1 MTVHPFVMPEPFD
14 RPEGLIET
22 MRWEGT
28 IRLLNFH
35 LARLGTSAQSF
46 GFPFDRERVE
56 RALAVRTRRL
66 KGIHRVRL
74 ELSCTGHVRCRVTP
88 LEDDKP
94 VYRVTFARERVDPSD
109 PFLYH
114 KTTRRV
120 LYERAYLA
128 GRAQGFD
135 EVLLCNEAGA
145 VTEGTRTNL
154 FVERDGTLYTPP
166 VEVGLLPGVFRA
178 YMLTSRTDVVERVLY
193 PEDVVTADRVYVCNA
208 LRGMK
213 AVELVA

>member
-1 MTVHPFVMPEPFD
+1 MTEHPFVMPEPVD

-22 MRWEGT
+22 MRWEGA
-28 IRLLNFH
+28 IRLLDYH

-46 GFPFDRERVE
+46 GFSYDKRRVE
-56 RALAVRTRRL
+56 RALAVLTQRL
-66 KGIHRVRL
+66 KGIHRIRI
-74 ELSCTGHVRCRVTP
+74 ELSCTGDIRFRTAP
-88 LEDDKP
+88 LEDGKP
-94 VYRVTFARERVDPSD
+94 LYRVTFARERVDPSD

-114 KTTRRV
+114 KTTRRA
-120 LYERAYLA
+120 LYERAYRA

-166 VEVGLLPGVFRA
+166 VKVGLLPGVFRA
-178 YMLTSRTDVVERVLY
+178 YMLASRPDVVERVLY
-193 PEDVVTADRVYVCNA
+193 PEDVLTADRVYVCNA